1 MSLKWMF
8 CHQNWTS
15 YTPKIAISTFIRK
28 LEREQLLCIYTMIRN
43 PYLWN
48 VFRLILSLKSS
59 KTADFFTKTPY
70 FDLTIPIRFCHFS
83 FVISNKMISFA
94 VVK

>member
-1 MSLKWMF
+1 M
-8 CHQNWTS
+8 
-15 YTPKIAISTFIRK
+15 
-28 LEREQLLCIYTMIRN
+28 ERFSAYSFTKEL
-43 PYLWN
+43 
-48 VFRLILSLKSS
+48 

-83 FVISNKMISFA
+83 FVISNKMISLA